1 MKKNKFLSGLGAKL
15 AFAIVV
21 ALATTMFTSCEKD
34 NINVSVTPVKATA
47 YVNILVVADNNDVT
61 SSATISSSEG
71 TVTKVNNNYQ
81 VKLEGNPTLA
91 DKTIKIDASYNGMT
105 GSKSVAIKGLKA
117 GETASAI
124 AEIILSSTPEE

>member
-61 SSATISSSEG
+61 STATISSSEG
-71 TVTKVNNNYQ
+71 TVTKSSNGYQ

-105 GSKSVAIKGLKA
+105 GTASVVIKALEA
-117 GETASAI
+117 GKTASATAKI
-124 AEIILSSTPEE
+124 FLTETPAQ